1 MTNSQA
7 EKLTKLIELAWDNGW
22 QQQTPEGL
30 WPEYKTI
37 KMFTGAPIRID
48 IEFPPGIRQGVTGL
62 DAQNVIIFEHDFIKA
77 LCKAK
82 YGDGVIACALC
93 GAVGNSPGSR
103 GDGYLWNRI
112 TKEDSI
118 HGIRTN
124 DSWCEECDSE
134 GMLFIYRW
142 QYIVNQLAISTNR
155 IDYLYGVFCE

>member
-62 DAQNVIIFEHDFIKA
+62 DAQNVIIFDHQFIKA

-82 YGDGVIACALC
+82 YGEQVDNPRDSKPNITMQNPFHERNDLAWHAVIA
-93 GAVGNSPGSR
+93 
-103 GDGYLWNRI
+103 W
-112 TKEDSI
+112 T
-118 HGIRTN
+118 
-124 DSWCEECDSE
+124 
-134 GMLFIYRW
+134 
-142 QYIVNQLAISTNR
+142 AISTNR
-155 IDYLYGVFCE
+155 IDYLYGEFCE